1 MTTETPHW
9 LLIHSTG
16 FPSSQWK
23 RITPLLPGTVI
34 APNLPGYPG
43 TPWDPS
49 KDVLDA
55 DSNAILEVAARYP
68 GSHLV
73 GHSYGG
79 LIAMHAARKRP
90 DLFSQVS
97 LIEPVV
103 IGLVERPEDLDP
115 VMVKAI
121 GSFKGAL
128 EQTHLESALR
138 AFFDFW
144 GGSGA
149 FDNMPPPIRNSI
161 LAMAPKLGQEI
172 QATGAESSKP
182 SDWETLQ
189 PLRII
194 VSKNRKTFIDSIA
207 HSLKGAVSG
216 SRIIEVPG
224 EHMCPVTHA
233 KDVAAALL
241 T

>member
-1 MTTETPHW
+1 MTSETQPW
-9 LLIHSTG
+9 LLIHSSG

-23 RITPLLPGTVI
+23 RITPLLPGTVV

-55 DSNAILEVAARYP
+55 DSDSILGVAEQHP

-79 LIAMHAARKRP
+79 LVAIHAARKRP

-97 LIEPVV
+97 LIEPIV

-115 VMVKAI
+115 LMVKAI
-121 GSFKGAL
+121 QSFKGAL
-128 EQTHLESALR
+128 DHAHLESALR

-144 GGSGA
+144 GGQGA
-149 FDNMPPPIRNSI
+149 FDKMPPPIRNSI
-161 LAMAPKLGQEI
+161 LAMAPKLSQEI
-172 QATGAESSKP
+172 QATGAEASKP
-182 SDWETLQ
+182 DDWKTLP

-194 VSKNRKTFIDSIA
+194 VSKNRKNFVDSIA
-207 HSLKGAVSG
+207 HSLVGAVSG

-224 EHMCPVTHA
+224 EHMCPITHA
-233 KDVAAALL
+233 KDVAEALQA
-241 T
+241 

>member
-1 MTTETPHW
+1 MAKTQSW
-9 LLIHSTG
+9 LLVHSSG

-43 TPWDPS
+43 TPWDPA
-49 KDVLDA
+49 KFVLDA
-55 DSNAILEVAARYP
+55 DSDYIIDIASKHP

-79 LIAMHAARKRP
+79 LIAIHAARKRP

-97 LIEPVV
+97 LIEPIV

-115 VMVKAI
+115 AMVKAI
-121 GSFKGAL
+121 QSFKGAL
-128 EQTHLESALR
+128 ELAHLEPALR

-144 GGSGA
+144 GGPNA

-161 LAMAPKLGQEI
+161 LAMAPKLAAEI
-172 QATGAESSKP
+172 QATGAEASKP
-182 SDWETLQ
+182 NDWKTLP

-194 VSKNRKTFIDSIA
+194 VSKNRKTFVDSMA
-207 HSLKGAVSG
+207 RALSDAVSG
-216 SRIIEVPG
+216 SKIIEVPG
-224 EHMCPVTHA
+224 EHMCPITHA
-233 KDVAAALL
+233 QDVADAL
-241 T
+241 TS